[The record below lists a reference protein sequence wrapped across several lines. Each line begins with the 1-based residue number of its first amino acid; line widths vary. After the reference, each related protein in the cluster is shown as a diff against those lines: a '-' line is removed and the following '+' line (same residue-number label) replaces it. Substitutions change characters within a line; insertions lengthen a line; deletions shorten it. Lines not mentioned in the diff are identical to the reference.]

1 MISENDDNED
11 IAPGQTD
18 FDSGF
23 SLSTL
28 GAGEYLLTVAT
39 YDNFAQ
45 GELLSSGFLYDNQ
58 PPVLLA
64 DWDQPANNTGMGSYY
79 RVHLDGVDSA
89 TNPVPVPGTMTLFGI
104 GILGLAACRRRE
116 SE

>member
-1 MISENDDNED
+1 M
-11 IAPGQTD
+11 
-18 FDSGF
+18 
-23 SLSTL
+23 
-28 GAGEYLLTVAT
+28 TVAT